1 MGGGGG
7 EGTGMQKSAGSVF
20 FIKSWASS
28 SLSLEKCLTPAVAMG
43 TCLDLSSMAEL
54 WSAFSHSRA
63 YRVPPQHEAVSLAAG
78 AQRIDKMD

>member
-1 MGGGGG
+1 MWEVGGG

-20 FIKSWASS
+20 FIKSQASS

-54 WSAFSHSRA
+54 
-63 YRVPPQHEAVSLAAG
+63 
-78 AQRIDKMD
+78 